1 MNLLKTD
8 FLTPEQKIAV
18 CALWNAEYPVRLCY
32 DSVADFENYLSKL
45 NDQKHYLLSN
55 KNDAL
60 LAWAV
65 EFTRDAEK
73 WFAIIVTTDFHT
85 KGLGT
90 ELLNTL
96 KQNNSILN
104 AWVIDHDTDL
114 KLNGTVYKSPLTF
127 YLKNKFDVLNTTRLD
142 TDKIKAVKI
151 RWTKNIAK
159 NLPEEK
165 TK

>member
-1 MNLLKTD
+1 MNLVKTD
-8 FLTPEQKIAV
+8 FLNQEQKTAI
-18 CALWNAEYPVRLCY
+18 CKLWNAEYPKKLCY
-32 DSVADFENYLSKL
+32 DSVAGFENYLSNL
-45 NDQKHYLLSN
+45 SDQKHYILNN
-55 KNDAL
+55 KNNEL

-73 WFAIIVTTDFHT
+73 WFAIIVTTDFHA

-90 ELLNTL
+90 DLLNTL
-96 KQNNSILN
+96 KQHNPILN

-114 KLNGTVYKSPLTF
+114 KLNGTIYKSPLAF
-127 YLKNKFDVLNTTRLD
+127 YLKNKFDVLSTTRLD

-151 RWTKNIAK
+151 RWTKKIAID
-159 NLPEEK
+159 LSEEK